1 MSFTVIGLWLCCLA
15 PLISAI
21 HIGEGNRSIQRK
33 PQNLSQVTE
42 KLNHIML
49 YRVDLAMS
57 GIQTHGLFPFKF
69 DN

>member
-1 MSFTVIGLWLCCLA
+1 MSFTVIGLWLYCLA

-21 HIGEGNRSIQRK
+21 HIGGGNRSIQRK

-49 YRVDLAMS
+49 YNLMFISLQEYTENYCCD
-57 GIQTHGLFPFKF
+57 TK
-69 DN
+69 